1 MLQDCRDEVRRMQR
15 IVTEV
20 ANMADAAEA
29 ELAQAEGCV
38 EVALEAVERHIQ
50 QQVRMN
56 TSRMDGGCIFVA
68 LTAGWLWLRRRMRR
82 MRRRMRRMKIYYIKQ
97 KKK

>member
-1 MLQDCRDEVRRMQR
+1 MQR
-15 IVTEV
+15 IVT
-20 ANMADAAEA
+20 EA
-29 ELAQAEGCV
+29 ELAQAEGYV

-68 LTAGWLWLRRRMRR
+68 LTAGWLWQ
-82 MRRRMRRMKIYYIKQ
+82 RRRMRRMKIYYIKQ